1 MENMKRDKYIYR
13 ILLLLATWT
22 AVSCS
27 QEDGPMNSEPVADA
41 VEFTGAT
48 KSGNPQTRAGEEE
61 EIWLDMPFD
70 TWKWD
75 GTPIDFYIHQQV
87 TEGTSPNLSIY
98 NLKQGETGR
107 LIPKTDGTDLKWV
120 SNNAR
125 HTFHSW
131 TQPAG
136 VTMAT
141 GKKTQEGT
149 VDILANNLDYE
160 YFVGTTEGPMDYGT
174 HGVTVGLNFKH
185 LVSKIVI
192 DRITLVRSD
201 GSTNSN
207 VWKDV
212 RSIIFPN
219 MPIKGTFTTGVAEGQ
234 NMEVNHSTIPEDRG
248 ATFKFSDYT
257 DYFNENNA
265 VAFYIFPQQFND
277 ANDYG
282 KFYVSLNHGD
292 DIRMYEGSLKDL
304 VNENDPD
311 QPLTGINAGEC
322 LTVRLVLTDEKV
334 EGFYVYIENWNTAE
348 PGTVSDKPYQGIGSA
363 GEIEHN
369 VEDKGN
375 NRFEFK
381 KDFLDEL
388 VYEEQDGKK
397 VVRLTDNIDLS
408 QYSNIKLVIPDG
420 YILDGCNFNIDCP
433 GLTLEGNYKN
443 VYINGVLPNS

>member
-1 MENMKRDKYIYR
+1 MKRDKYLYKA
-13 ILLLLATWT
+13 LLLLATWT

-27 QEDGPMNSEPVADA
+27 QEVDVPTGSEPMADA

-48 KSGNPQTRAGEEE
+48 KNSNPRTRAGEEDV
-61 EIWLDMPFD
+61 WLDMPFD
-70 TWKWD
+70 TWKWG

-87 TEGTSPNLSIY
+87 TENASTKKNLSIY
-98 NLKQGETGR
+98 NLKQGEIGR
-107 LIPKTDGTDLKWV
+107 LEPKEGQPSLKWI
-120 SNNAR
+120 STNAS

-219 MPIKGTFTTGVAEGQ
+219 MPTKGTFTTGVAKGQ
-234 NMEVNHSTIPEDRG
+234 KMEVVHSEDPEDRDI
-248 ATFKFSDYT
+248 TFQVSDYE
-257 DYFNENNA
+257 DYYEKNQSI
-265 VAFYIFPQQFND
+265 AFYVFPQSFND
-277 ANDYG
+277 ENDYG
-282 KFYVSLNHGD
+282 KFYISLNYDG
-292 DIRMYEGSLKDL
+292 IRMYEGSLKDL

-375 NRFEFK
+375 NSFEFK

-397 VVRLTDNIDLS
+397 VVRLSDNIDLS
-408 QYSNIKLVIPDG
+408 QFPNITLVIPEG
-420 YILDGCNFNIDCP
+420 YILDGCNLNIECP
-433 GLTLEGNYKN
+433 GLTLEGKYRN